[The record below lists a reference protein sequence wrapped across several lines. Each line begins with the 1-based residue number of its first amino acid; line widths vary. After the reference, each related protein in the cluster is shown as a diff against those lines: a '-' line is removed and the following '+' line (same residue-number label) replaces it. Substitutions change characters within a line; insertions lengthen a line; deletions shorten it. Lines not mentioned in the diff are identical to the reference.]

1 MRCSIISLIPI
12 LLIGTTQVFG
22 QAEEPEPIVY
32 PDGISIRYGL
42 SSFAMRDRY
51 ISPER
56 YTGALPYYSLEWVR
70 THRSHIFT
78 LDFNFQ
84 YSQEI
89 ENNHVKSDVL
99 VFNLNQGFIYPL
111 KPVHLFRR
119 ELALW
124 MGPAVDVEYFENN
137 PLIAVSGFD
146 YTNSYLTMISLGFRG
161 DGIYPLSGKLALK
174 SSLRLNLLS
183 LGQRTVDS
191 EEDNQPRS
199 RLLYPLNGLH
209 VVFELGT
216 GYDLLNWLSMGLS
229 YRFELIRVT
238 PWDEVLTAAN
248 GVLIELQ
255 VHF

>member
-1 MRCSIISLIPI
+1 MRCSIIILVPI
-12 LLIGTTQVFG
+12 LMLGTTQVSG
-22 QAEEPEPIVY
+22 QAEEPELIAY
-32 PDGISIRYGL
+32 PEGISIRYGL

-56 YTGALPYYSLEWVR
+56 YAGALPYYSLGWVR
-70 THRSHIFT
+70 AHRRYVYT
-78 LDFNFQ
+78 LDFHFQ

-89 ENNHVKSDVL
+89 ENYHVKSDVL

-137 PLIAVSGFD
+137 PRIAVSGFD
-146 YTNSYLTMISLGFRG
+146 YTNSYLTMISLGLRG
-161 DGIYPLSGKLALK
+161 DGIYPMSGKFTLK
-174 SSLRLNLLS
+174 SSLRMNLLT
-183 LGQRTVDS
+183 LGRRTVDS
-191 EEDNQPRS
+191 EEDNQPGT
-199 RLLYPLNGLH
+199 RLLYPVNGMH

-216 GYDLLNWLSMGLS
+216 GYDLLNWLSLGVS
-229 YRFELIRVT
+229 YRFELIRAT
-238 PWDEVLTAAN
+238 AWDDVLTAAN
-248 GVLIELQ
+248 GAFMELQ

>member
-1 MRCSIISLIPI
+1 MRYSIISIIPI
-12 LLIGTTQVFG
+12 LLLGTAQVYG
-22 QAEEPEPIVY
+22 QAEEQESFAYPE
-32 PDGISIRYGL
+32 GITMRYGL

-56 YTGALPYYSLEWVR
+56 YAGVLPYYSLGWVR
-70 THRSHIFT
+70 THRSHVYT
-78 LDFNFQ
+78 LDFHFQ

-111 KPVHLFRR
+111 KPVQLFRR

-137 PLIAVSGFD
+137 PRIAVSGFD

-161 DGIYPLSGKLALK
+161 DGIYSLSGKLTLK
-174 SSLRLNLLS
+174 SALQLNLLT

-191 EEDNQPRS
+191 EEDNQPRT
-199 RLLYPLNGLH
+199 RLLFPANGLH
-209 VVFELGT
+209 AVFELGT
-216 GYDLLNWLSMGLS
+216 GYDLLNWLSLGVS
-229 YRFELIRVT
+229 YRFEMIRVT
-238 PWDEVLTAAN
+238 AWDEVLTAAN
-248 GVLIELQ
+248 GLFMELQ

>member
-1 MRCSIISLIPI
+1 MRYSII
-12 LLIGTTQVFG
+12 LLIPVLLLRATQVFG
-22 QAEEPEPIVY
+22 QAEEPDPFDY
-32 PDGISIRYGL
+32 PEGITIRYGL

-56 YTGALPYYSLEWVR
+56 YAGALPYYSLGWVR
-70 THRSHIFT
+70 THRSHVYT
-78 LDFNFQ
+78 LDFHFQ
-84 YSQEI
+84 YSHEV

-161 DGIYPLSGKLALK
+161 DGVYPLAGKISLK
-174 SSLRLNLLS
+174 SSLRGNLLT

-191 EEDNQPRS
+191 EEDNQPRT
-199 RLLYPLNGLH
+199 RLLYPVNGLH

-216 GYDLLNWLSMGLS
+216 GYDLLNWLTMAVS
-229 YRFELIRVT
+229 YRFELIRAT
-238 PWDEVLTAAN
+238 AWDEVLTAAN
-248 GVLIELQ
+248 GAFMELQ